1 MFRGEYTHKME
12 ENGGIIVPIQFRK
25 ELGERV
31 MLQPSSDGCLL
42 LYPDNGNGIEVKKL
56 GRIVIPKPLR
66 KYAGLEKEVVF
77 AGCGQ
82 LIEVWDAERW
92 KIEWEKTRAE
102 IKEIIEEEVERKEKE

>member
-1 MFRGEYTHKME
+1 ME

-82 LIEVWDAERW
+82 LIEVGMPNGGKLSGKKREPKSKKSSRRRW
-92 KIEWEKTRAE
+92 N
-102 IKEIIEEEVERKEKE
+102 ERKKSNRGTPKRG